1 MGTDIVV
8 FSEKKNRKTG
18 KWESLDK
25 WIYQKLSMGGGYL
38 YVRDQVYTGGRNY
51 DLFAFFAGI
60 RGDLEPISERKPEPS
75 DLSEKVRDY
84 FDDET
89 CSDYYATWYSYRELR
104 EANIGLS
111 YRTIKK
117 GGFVVKKNYDI
128 FKKTNRPPSYFMA
141 GGGPHISNEEM
152 DKLVLS
158 KKEYESDFGPCTYVE
173 WEESYYECVGIEID
187 QILYELEKRNPNVK
201 YWPEDTRIVIGF
213 D

>member
-60 RGDLEPISERKPEPS
+60 RGDLEPISERRPEPS

-84 FDDET
+84 FDDVT
-89 CSDYYATWYSYRELR
+89 CCD
-104 EANIGLS
+104 
-111 YRTIKK
+111 
-117 GGFVVKKNYDI
+117 
-128 FKKTNRPPSYFMA
+128 
-141 GGGPHISNEEM
+141 
-152 DKLVLS
+152 
-158 KKEYESDFGPCTYVE
+158 
-173 WEESYYECVGIEID
+173 
-187 QILYELEKRNPNVK
+187 
-201 YWPEDTRIVIGF
+201 
-213 D
+213 